1 MDCPVITRFAPSPT
15 GLLHLG
21 HAYAAKV
28 AHDLASQLGGK
39 MILRIDDIDHTRCR
53 GIYTARIF
61 NDLDWLG
68 LKWYGSASD
77 AQSGINAPRQSQRIP
92 AYQAALKTLQD
103 KELVYPCYLSRR
115 ELNVLL
121 SAPHAPP
128 ESQIDRATPTAAPG
142 SVIANTDQLLS
153 KKEQARRHAAGQGA
167 AWRLRM
173 DAAIDMALSRND
185 RSGQDEKTLSWF
197 DHLVG
202 WQIANPAQFGDVVIA
217 RADIDVSYHL
227 SVVID
232 DALDGVTLV
241 TRGNDLA
248 ASTHLH
254 RLLQALFA
262 LSVPDYCHHALVL
275 DHTGKRLAK
284 RNSAHSLEMMRQI
297 HDDPSSIFA
306 KTPPMPAV
314 NLPSNT

>member
-1 MDCPVITRFAPSPT
+1 MDRPVITRFAPSPT
-15 GLLHLG
+15 GPLHLG

-28 AHDLASQLGGK
+28 AHDLASQSGGK

-53 GIYTARIF
+53 DIYTAQIF

-68 LKWYGSASD
+68 LNWYGSAID
-77 AQSGINAPRQSQRIP
+77 PQSGRNAPRQTQRMP
-92 AYQAALKTLQD
+92 AYQAALKTLQG
-103 KELVYPCYLSRR
+103 KGLVYPCYLSRR
-115 ELNVLL
+115 ELNELL
-121 SAPHAPP
+121 SAPHAPLA
-128 ESQIDRATPTAAPG
+128 SQIDITIPAATPAL
-142 SVIANTDQLLS
+142 VIANTDQLLS
-153 KKEQARRHAAGQGA
+153 KREQVRRHAAGHGA

-173 DAAIDMALSRND
+173 DAAIDMALNGD
-185 RSGQDEKTLSWF
+185 DGETLSWF
-197 DHLVG
+197 DHLAG
-202 WQIANPAQFGDVVIA
+202 WQIANPAQFGDMVIA
-217 RADIDVSYHL
+217 RADIAVSYHL

-275 DHTGKRLAK
+275 DQAGKRLAK
-284 RNSAHSLEMMRQI
+284 RDSAHSLEMMRQI
-297 HDDPSSIFA
+297 HDDPSSIFG
-306 KTPPMPAV
+306 KIPPIPAV
-314 NLPSNT
+314 NLHGNA